1 MKRKEIYAWIKE
13 KNLANDFKLQFG
25 KHYTNASNE
34 ELSSYYMSVVKNEIL
49 EEDNKE
55 TQVEEE
61 EKEEVTKE
69 DNNLVRVD
77 IVNYEAILKNL
88 IKILADKHILL
99 QSEVNKLLS

>member
-34 ELSSYYMSVVKNEIL
+34 ELSSYYMRVVKNEIL

-61 EKEEVTKE
+61 KEEVTNE

>member
-25 KHYTNASNE
+25 KHYTNASNA

-55 TQVEEE
+55 IPEKV
-61 EKEEVTKE
+61 KEEVAKE

>member
-1 MKRKEIYAWIKE
+1 MKRREIYAWIKE

-34 ELSSYYMSVVKNEIL
+34 ELSSYYMRVVKNEIL

-55 TQVEEE
+55 TQVEE

>member
-25 KHYTNASNE
+25 KNYTNASNE
-34 ELSSYYMSVVKNEIL
+34 ELSSYYIRIVKNEIL

-55 TQVEEE
+55 TP

>member
-13 KNLANDFKLQFG
+13 RNLANDFKLQFG
-25 KHYTNASNE
+25 KNYTNASNE
-34 ELSSYYMSVVKNEIL
+34 ELSSYYMSGVKNEIL

-55 TQVEEE
+55 TQVEE

>member
-34 ELSSYYMSVVKNEIL
+34 ELSSYYMRVVKDEIL
-49 EEDNKE
+49 EEDLKG
-55 TQVEEE
+55 TQVEKV
-61 EKEEVTKE
+61 KEEVTKE

>member
-1 MKRKEIYAWIKE
+1 MKRKELYAWIKE
-13 KNLANDFKLQFG
+13 KNLANDFSLQFG
-25 KHYTNASNE
+25 KKYTNASNA

-55 TQVEEE
+55 IPEKV
-61 EKEEVTKE
+61 KEEVAKE

-77 IVNYEAILKNL
+77 VVNYEAILKNL

>member
-1 MKRKEIYAWIKE
+1 MKRKELYAWIKE
-13 KNLANDFKLQFG
+13 KNLANDFSLQFG
-25 KHYTNASNE
+25 KKYTNASNA

-55 TQVEEE
+55 IPEKV
-61 EKEEVTKE
+61 KEEVA
-69 DNNLVRVD
+69 DLVRVD
-77 IVNYEAILKNL
+77 VVNYEAILKNL

>member
-34 ELSSYYMSVVKNEIL
+34 ELSSYYISVVKNEIL

-55 TQVEEE
+55 TQVEE

>member
-1 MKRKEIYAWIKE
+1 MKRKEIYVWIKE
-13 KNLANDFKLQFG
+13 KNLASDFKLQFG

-55 TQVEEE
+55 TQVEE

>member
-13 KNLANDFKLQFG
+13 KNLASDFKLQFG

-34 ELSSYYMSVVKNEIL
+34 ELSSYYMRVVKNEIL
-49 EEDNKE
+49 EENNKE
-55 TQVEEE
+55 TQVEE

>member
-13 KNLANDFKLQFG
+13 KNLASDFKLQFG

-61 EKEEVTKE
+61 KEEVTKE

-77 IVNYEAILKNL
+77 IVNHEAILKHL

>member
-34 ELSSYYMSVVKNEIL
+34 ELSSYYIRVVKNEIL
-49 EEDNKE
+49 KEDNKE
-55 TQVEEE
+55 PQVEE
-61 EKEEVTKE
+61 EKEEVTNE

>member
-13 KNLANDFKLQFG
+13 RNLANDFKLQFG
-25 KHYTNASNE
+25 KNYTNASNE

-55 TQVEEE
+55 TQVEE

>member
-13 KNLANDFKLQFG
+13 RNLANDFKLQFG
-25 KHYTNASNE
+25 KNYTNASNA
-34 ELSSYYMSVVKNEIL
+34 ELSSYYMRVVKNEIL
-49 EEDNKE
+49 KEDNKE
-55 TQVEEE
+55 TPVKEED
-61 EKEEVTKE
+61 EEVTKE

>member
-49 EEDNKE
+49 KEDNKE
-55 TQVEEE
+55 TP
-61 EKEEVTKE
+61 EKEEVAKE

>member
-25 KHYTNASNE
+25 KNYTNASNE

-55 TQVEEE
+55 TP
-61 EKEEVTKE
+61 EKEEVAKE

-77 IVNYEAILKNL
+77 IVNYEAVLKNL

>member
-25 KHYTNASNE
+25 KNYTNASNE
-34 ELSSYYMSVVKNEIL
+34 ELSSYYIRVVKNEIL

-55 TQVEEE
+55 TQVEE

>member
-25 KHYTNASNE
+25 KNYTNASNE

-55 TQVEEE
+55 TQVEE

>member
-1 MKRKEIYAWIKE
+1 MKRKEIYVWIKE
-13 KNLANDFKLQFG
+13 KNLASDFKLQFG

-61 EKEEVTKE
+61 KEEVTKE
-69 DNNLVRVD
+69 NNNLVRVD

>member
-13 KNLANDFKLQFG
+13 KNLASDFKLQFG

-61 EKEEVTKE
+61 KEEVA
-69 DNNLVRVD
+69 DLVRVD

>member
-61 EKEEVTKE
+61 KEEVA
-69 DNNLVRVD
+69 DLVRVD

>member
-1 MKRKEIYAWIKE
+1 MKRKEFYAWIKE

-34 ELSSYYMSVVKNEIL
+34 ELSSYYMSVVKNEIIK
-49 EEDNKE
+49 EDNKE
-55 TQVEEE
+55 TPV
-61 EKEEVTKE
+61 KEEVTKE

>member
-13 KNLANDFKLQFG
+13 RNLANDFKLQFG
-25 KHYTNASNE
+25 KNYTNASNE
-34 ELSSYYMSVVKNEIL
+34 ELSSYYMRVVKNEIL

-55 TQVEEE
+55 TQVEE

-77 IVNYEAILKNL
+77 IVNYEAVLKNL

>member
-13 KNLANDFKLQFG
+13 KNLASDFKLQFG

-61 EKEEVTKE
+61 KEEVTKE

-77 IVNYEAILKNL
+77 IVNYEAILKTL

>member
-13 KNLANDFKLQFG
+13 KNLASDFKLQFG

-55 TQVEEE
+55 TQVEE

>member
-25 KHYTNASNE
+25 KHYTNASNA
-34 ELSSYYMSVVKNEIL
+34 ELSSYYMRVVKNEIL
-49 EEDNKE
+49 EEDNKG
-55 TQVEEE
+55 TQVEKV
-61 EKEEVTKE
+61 KEEVAKE

>member
-13 KNLANDFKLQFG
+13 TKREADFKLQFG
-25 KHYTNASNE
+25 KNYTNASNA

-55 TQVEEE
+55 TQVEE

>member
-61 EKEEVTKE
+61 KEEVTKE

-77 IVNYEAILKNL
+77 IVNYKAILKNL

>member
-13 KNLANDFKLQFG
+13 KNLASDFKLQFG
-25 KHYTNASNE
+25 KNYTNASNE
-34 ELSSYYMSVVKNEIL
+34 ELSSYYMRVVKNEIL

-55 TQVEEE
+55 TQVEE

>member
-25 KHYTNASNE
+25 KNYTNASNE
-34 ELSSYYMSVVKNEIL
+34 ELSSYYIRVVKNEIL

-55 TQVEEE
+55 PQVKE

>member
-13 KNLANDFKLQFG
+13 KNLASDFKLQFG

-34 ELSSYYMSVVKNEIL
+34 ELSSYYIRVVKNEIL

-61 EKEEVTKE
+61 KEEVTKE
-69 DNNLVRVD
+69 DNNLVRID

>member
-25 KHYTNASNE
+25 KHYTNASNN

-49 EEDNKE
+49 EEDYKG
-55 TQVEEE
+55 TQVEK

>member
-1 MKRKEIYAWIKE
+1 MKRKELYAWIKE
-13 KNLANDFKLQFG
+13 KNLANDFSLQFG
-25 KHYTNASNE
+25 KKYTNASNA
-34 ELSSYYMSVVKNEIL
+34 ELASYYMRVVKNEIL
-49 EEDNKE
+49 KEDNKE
-55 TQVEEE
+55 TPV
-61 EKEEVTKE
+61 KEEGTKE

>member
-34 ELSSYYMSVVKNEIL
+34 ELSSYYMRVVKNEIL

-55 TQVEEE
+55 TQVEE

>member
-13 KNLANDFKLQFG
+13 RNLANDFKLQFG
-25 KHYTNASNE
+25 KNYTNASNK

-49 EEDNKE
+49 KEDNKE
-55 TQVEEE
+55 TQVEE

-77 IVNYEAILKNL
+77 IVNYEAVLKNL

>member
-13 KNLANDFKLQFG
+13 KNLASDFKLQFG

-49 EEDNKE
+49 EDDNKE
-55 TQVEEE
+55 PQVEE

>member
-25 KHYTNASNE
+25 KNYTNASNE

-49 EEDNKE
+49 KEDNKE
-55 TQVEEE
+55 PQVEE

>member
-1 MKRKEIYAWIKE
+1 MKRKEFYAWIKE

-55 TQVEEE
+55 TPV
-61 EKEEVTKE
+61 KEEVTKE